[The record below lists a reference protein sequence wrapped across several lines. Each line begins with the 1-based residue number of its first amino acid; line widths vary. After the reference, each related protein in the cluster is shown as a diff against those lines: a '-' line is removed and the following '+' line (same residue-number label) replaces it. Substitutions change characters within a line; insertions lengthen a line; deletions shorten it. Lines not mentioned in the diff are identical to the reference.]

1 MKDNP
6 NQDNMDPLTPEEA
19 LKYLQKKQAEKEE
32 WENTGKP
39 TEGGSNG
46 SSNGNG
52 RINGN
57 GNGAVNGDRGAKE
70 AQLLGSTKEAIALRK
85 AEIEGEI
92 KLRKAELKGEIDII
106 GARETAK
113 EKAGKH
119 LAVFGALY
127 LCMMV
132 LAFLGSVTFIPQDN
146 LAIVAT
152 LITLVVTSLSGI
164 LKGIS
169 DTPEPKD
176 PVELMHDIVQKQ
188 LHITSQAQDIAKK

>member
-1 MKDNP
+1 MKNSENDP
-6 NQDNMDPLTPEEA
+6 MDPLTPEEA
-19 LKYLQKKQAEKEE
+19 IEYLKNKQEEK
-32 WENTGKP
+32 TAD
-39 TEGGSNG
+39 S
-46 SSNGNG
+46 
-52 RINGN
+52 NGN
-57 GNGAVNGDRGAKE
+57 GNGRVNGNGNGHVNGDRGAKE

-188 LHITSQAQDIAKK
+188 LQITSQSQELNSK